1 MRSGRFSRFGLA
13 TESVRQLETRPA
25 SPRRPRN
32 QLNPKPFLGGS
43 RIVMNGISFARV
55 KQATHS
61 DAVTPR
67 TAPPM
72 HQAVS
77 TPVTAPVTAKQ
88 RRARRKKQIIYGSI
102 ALVVLWIAA
111 WVLWSKREK
120 PIPVTTETAIRKTIV
135 QTVSATG
142 KIQPEVEVKISPE
155 VAGEIIELPV
165 DDGLRVKKGDLLV
178 KIKPDS
184 YKALLEQ
191 QEAAISAAKATNL
204 QQKATMMKTEH
215 DLKRAED
222 LFNKKLIS
230 EQEYNGGQA
239 AYDVAKNTYESSLHE
254 IERAEASSSQ
264 ARDQLSKTTIYSPLD
279 GTVTVLNSKLG
290 ERLVAT
296 GQFAGTEVMRVA
308 DRTHMQAIV
317 DVNEND
323 VVNVKLGDI
332 ANVKIDA
339 YGDHKFKGT
348 VAQIG
353 NTGKTTGSGTQE
365 EVTNFEVK
373 INLEREDVL
382 LRPGLSC
389 TADIETNIVKDTVAV
404 PMQAVTIR
412 TGDSNLSPEEIEKK
426 RLKSAA
432 RDKGDNNAD
441 YVNER
446 QEKAAQKEER
456 EKLMKVV
463 FLKKGGK
470 AQSVKVTTGIS
481 DDTYMEIKSGLQ
493 PGEEVI
499 SGSYS
504 AISRKL
510 KDGAKVAYDKEAT
523 K

>member
-1 MRSGRFSRFGLA
+1 
-13 TESVRQLETRPA
+13 
-25 SPRRPRN
+25 
-32 QLNPKPFLGGS
+32 
-43 RIVMNGISFARV
+43 
-55 KQATHS
+55 
-61 DAVTPR
+61 
-67 TAPPM
+67 M
-72 HQAVS
+72 HQAVAA
-77 TPVTAPVTAKQ
+77 PETAPKVARK
-88 RRARRKKQIIYGSI
+88 RRGTRKRQIIVG
-102 ALVVLWIAA
+102 AVGFLVLWLI
-111 WVLWSKREK
+111 VSILLWKREK
-120 PIPVTTETAIRKTIV
+120 PIPVTTEKAVRKTIL

-142 KIQPEVEVKISPE
+142 KVQPETEVKISPE

-165 DDGLRVKKGDLLV
+165 ADGMGIKKGDLLV

-204 QQKATMMKTEH
+204 QQKATMLKTEQ

-222 LFNKKLIS
+222 MYAKKTIS
-230 EQEYNGGQA
+230 IQEYNNAQA
-239 AYDVAKNTYESSLHE
+239 ASDVAKNTFESSLHE
-254 IERAEASSSQ
+254 IERAQAGSSQ
-264 ARDQLSKTTIYSPLD
+264 ARDQLSKTTVYSPIN
-279 GTVTVLNSKLG
+279 GTVTILNSKLG
-290 ERLVAT
+290 ERIVAT

-308 DRTHMQAIV
+308 DLSRMQAVI

-323 VVNVKLGDI
+323 VPNVKIGDK

-339 YGDHKFKGT
+339 YGDRKFRGT

-389 TADIETNIVKDTVAV
+389 TADIETNMVKDAVAV

-426 RLKSAA
+426 KLKSAA

-446 QEKAAQKEER
+446 QEKAAQREER
-456 EKLMKVV
+456 EKLAKVV
-463 FLKKGGK
+463 FLKRGGK

-481 DDTYMEIKSGLQ
+481 DDTYMEIKTGVQ
-493 PGEEVI
+493 PGDEVI

-510 KDGAKVAYDKEAT
+510 KDGAKVTYDKEAT

>member
-1 MRSGRFSRFGLA
+1 
-13 TESVRQLETRPA
+13 
-25 SPRRPRN
+25 
-32 QLNPKPFLGGS
+32 
-43 RIVMNGISFARV
+43 
-55 KQATHS
+55 
-61 DAVTPR
+61 
-67 TAPPM
+67 M
-72 HQAVS
+72 HQALAS
-77 TPVTAPVTAKQ
+77 PEAAPKVERK
-88 RRARRKKQIIYGSI
+88 RRSMRKRQIIIGVVGF
-102 ALVVLWIAA
+102 LVLWLI
-111 WVLWSKREK
+111 VSIMLSKREK
-120 PIPVTTETAIRKTIV
+120 PIPVTTEKAVRKTIL

-142 KIQPEVEVKISPE
+142 KVQPETEVKISPE
-155 VAGEIIELPV
+155 VAGEIIDLPV
-165 DDGLRVKKGDLLV
+165 ADGMGVKKGDLLV
-178 KIKPDS
+178 RIKPDS
-184 YKALLEQ
+184 YKAQLEQ
-191 QEAAISAAKATNL
+191 QEAAISSAKATNL
-204 QQKATMMKTEH
+204 QQKATLLKTEQ
-215 DLKRAED
+215 DIKRAED
-222 LFNKKLIS
+222 MYAKKTIS
-230 EQEYNGGQA
+230 VQEYNNAQA

-254 IERAEASSSQ
+254 IERAQAGSSQ
-264 ARDQLSKTTIYSPLD
+264 ARDQLSKTTVYSPVN
-279 GTVTVLNSKLG
+279 GTVTILNSKLG
-290 ERLVAT
+290 ERIVAT

-308 DRTHMQAIV
+308 DLSRMQAVI

-323 VVNVKLGDI
+323 VPNVKIGDK

-339 YGDHKFKGT
+339 YGDRKFKGT

-389 TADIETNIVKDTVAV
+389 TADIETNMVKDAVAV

-426 RLKSAA
+426 RLKTAA

-446 QEKAAQKEER
+446 QEKAMQREER
-456 EKLMKVV
+456 EKLAKVV

-481 DDTYMEIKSGLQ
+481 DDTFMEIKTGVQ
-493 PGEEVI
+493 AGDEVI

-510 KDGAKVAYDKEAT
+510 KDGAKVAYDKEGT